1 MTDQDKELQQ
11 LYQQRKA
18 TVKTPSE
25 IKQVALGQS
34 KNSAK
39 PLAQS
44 WSIFGQQVGL
54 VTACVG
60 LLALGLLVHHTI
72 TGYDKPEYVH
82 AQIEY
87 HALSDESISVNTARR
102 IDYENATQAFQ
113 ESQIRI
119 AVHHKKLAQIASI
132 GNGWQLKMCDNSAL
146 SISPMLL
153 TELAANNALKV
164 DLVQGDFVQIA
175 FSDAGRIL
183 AIEKQPTTRHC

>member
-11 LYQQRKA
+11 LYQQRKGA
-18 TVKTPSE
+18 LKTPSE

-60 LLALGLLVHHTI
+60 LLALGLLVQHTI
-72 TGYDKPEYVH
+72 TGYDEPEYVH

-119 AVHHKKLAQIASI
+119 AVHHKKLAQIASV